1 MILVI
6 MYLILER
13 NKMLKEKKDEV
24 KVEKS
29 KYFNIK

>member
-1 MILVI
+1 

-29 KYFNIK
+29 KYFNIKWKRPR